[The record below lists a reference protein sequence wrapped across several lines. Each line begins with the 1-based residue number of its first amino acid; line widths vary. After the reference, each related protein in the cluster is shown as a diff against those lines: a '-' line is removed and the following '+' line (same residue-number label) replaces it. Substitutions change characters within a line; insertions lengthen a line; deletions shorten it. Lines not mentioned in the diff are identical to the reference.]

1 MRKIRILWLSNKVH
15 SNRDSGAT
23 GTWLDAMA
31 DGLLESGQVELA
43 NIAIGS
49 VRDMTRS
56 DCGLVQQWLIPI
68 GAKPKRNGLP
78 AGRHVAGILKAVE
91 EYRPDLVHIWGT
103 ESFWGLLSARKLIR
117 GPALLE
123 MQGLKTA
130 IAKVYAGGLS
140 FREQLACIGVKEVL
154 RCSPI
159 WQGQK
164 RFQRWGRFERE
175 IIRGHQFV
183 TVQSD
188 WLESQI
194 RAINPRGNVLRNEF
208 ALRKEFLEAQ
218 PWQPQ
223 DEKRIFCSVGYPSPF
238 KGGHVAIRALALLK
252 PVYPGVQLHIAGA
265 IQRPGLRQEGYVA
278 WLNREARRLGVEDHL
293 HWLGLLPAQGIVA
306 EIQHCAAVLLPTFV
320 EGYCLA
326 LAEAMLLGAPCV
338 VSFVGGTSY
347 LARDDVS
354 ALFFPPGDAAMCAY
368 QVERVLTDKA
378 LAQRFSSQARAV
390 AMKRNDP
397 IKVVSQQ
404 LDIYREII
412 SKKGVGAA

>member
-1 MRKIRILWLSNKVH
+1 MKTMRVLWLSNKTH
-15 SNRDSGAT
+15 SDRDSGAT

-31 DGLLESGQVELA
+31 QGLVESGQVQLA
-43 NIAIGS
+43 NIAPGA
-49 VRDMTRS
+49 VRAVKRC
-56 DCGLVQQWLIPI
+56 DCGKVEQWLFP
-68 GAKPKRNGLP
+68 GDAKPKHNGLP
-78 AGRHVAGILKAVE
+78 GRRHVAGVLKAVVE
-91 EYRPDLVHIWGT
+91 FGPDLVHVWGT
-103 ESFWGLLSARKLIR
+103 ENFWGLLTARKMIS

-140 FREQLACIGVKEVL
+140 FREQLACIGIKEVL

-164 RFQRWGRFERE
+164 QFQRWGRLERE

-208 ALRKEFLEAQ
+208 ALRKEFTEAQ

-223 DEKRIFCSVGYPSPF
+223 DEKRIFCSAGYPSPF
-238 KGGHVAIRALALLK
+238 KGVHVGMRALALLK
-252 PVYPGVQLHIAGA
+252 PMCPGVQLRIAGA
-265 IQRPGLRQEGYVA
+265 FQRPGLRQEGYVV
-278 WLNREARRLGVEDHL
+278 WLNREALRLGVEDRL
-293 HWLGLLPAQGIVA
+293 HWLGPLPAEGVVA
-306 EIQHCAAVLLPTFV
+306 EMQKCAAVLLPTFV

-326 LAEAMLLGAPCV
+326 LAEAMLLGVPCV

-347 LARDDVS
+347 LARDDDS
-354 ALFFPPGDAAMCAY
+354 ALFFPPGDAEMCAH
-368 QVERVLTDKA
+368 QVARVLEDRE
-378 LAQRFSSQARAV
+378 LAQKMSQRSREIAV
-390 AMKRNDP
+390 VRNNTQA
-397 IKVVSQQ
+397 IVQNQ
-404 LDIYREII
+404 LAIYRKIVTG
-412 SKKGVGAA
+412 SSAR